1 MLKQSSK
8 SSIQA
13 VIFDMD
19 GVLVDSEG
27 YWQQSREDFARAI
40 GKVWRPEDQRR
51 VMGVSTTEWAEIM
64 RERLE
69 VDKSIEAI
77 IADIKARMFAHYKR
91 RMPILPG
98 AMEAVRKAAAC
109 YKVGLASGSE
119 TSVIKLVMEET
130 GLDEVFDAIVYGDTL
145 PRGKPAPDIY
155 FEAAQQL
162 GISPEQAVGVED
174 SANGIRALRA
184 AGMHVIAVP
193 GRIFPLSDEVLQL
206 ADVTLTSLEEFT
218 IDLVQGL

>member
-1 MLKQSSK
+1 MLKQASK
-8 SSIQA
+8 SPIQA

-19 GVLVDSEG
+19 GVLVDSEV
-27 YWQQSREDFARAI
+27 YWQQSREEFAREI

-51 VMGVSTTEWAEIM
+51 VMGVSTLEWAEIM

-69 VDKSIEAI
+69 VDRPLEDI

-98 AMEAVRKAAAC
+98 ALEAVHKAAAR

-130 GLDEVFDAIVYGDTL
+130 GLGKIFNVVIYGDTV
-145 PRGKPAPDIY
+145 PRGKPSPDIY
-155 FEAAQQL
+155 LEAARQL
-162 GISPEQAVGVED
+162 GIPPEQAVGVED
-174 SANGIRALRA
+174 SANGIRALKA
-184 AGMHVIAVP
+184 AGMRVIAVP
-193 GRIFPLSDEVLQL
+193 GQAFPLSDEVLQL
-206 ADVTLTSLEEFT
+206 ADVTLTSLEAFS
-218 IDLVQGL
+218 IDLVQSL